1 MTGVTKEKASEF
13 WNINTLIHNIEL
25 KLSLNKSVTNHGLN
39 IVALYL
45 AGESDFTEKWY
56 NKTHETFL
64 VQLMKHT
71 EYIENL
77 VIFDYAHLPH
87 LKESYRRLIHK
98 V

>member
-1 MTGVTKEKASEF
+1 MGVKKGKASEF

-25 KLSLNKSVTNHGLN
+25 KLSLNKSVTNHALN

-45 AGESDFTEKWY
+45 AGGSDFTDKWY

-71 EYIENL
+71 EYTEDL
-77 VIFDYAHLPH
+77 VICGYPSALP
-87 LKESYRRLIHK
+87 
-98 V
+98 

>member
-1 MTGVTKEKASEF
+1 MGVTKEKASEF

-25 KLSLNKSVTNHGLN
+25 KLSLNKSVTNHCLN

-45 AGESDFTEKWY
+45 AEESDFTDKWY
-56 NKTHETFL
+56 NKIHETFL

-77 VIFDYAHLPH
+77 AIFDYAHLPH
-87 LKESYRRLIHK
+87 LNKESYR
-98 V
+98 